1 MNGLTYDEEVYYANF
16 AYIEDCDDI
25 GHHDYVPIFKDK
37 DHNYM
42 IFDGKFICMECRRKY
57 D

>member
-1 MNGLTYDEEVYYANF
+1 MNGLTYEEEVYYANF
-16 AYIEDCDDI
+16 AYIEECDDI

-42 IFDGKFICMECRRKY
+42 IFDGKFICEQCRKI
-57 D
+57 